1 MTKIIYLDYAAATP
15 LAPEVLKVMQP
26 YFSRRFFNPSAN
38 YLSAEQVKKDIN
50 DARAS
55 VAQLIGGRSP
65 EIIFTAGATEANNL
79 AIFGVAKRYP
89 GSNVIVSAIEHESVL
104 APARVVG
111 AKVAPVTG
119 NGIVDIAKL
128 IRLVDDRTV
137 LVSVMYANN
146 EIGTIQPLRQ
156 IAEALKAIRRE
167 RQLKGNKTPLFFHS
181 DAAQAANYL
190 DLHVAGLGV
199 DLLSLNGGKIYGPKA
214 SGVLYISTGLKL
226 VPLIFGGGQERDLR
240 SGTENVPSIIGFAKA
255 LELVQGRRRDEAKRL
270 QILQNLFIE
279 LVAEQIPAAVV
290 NGSAK
295 SRLPNN
301 IHLTFPGQDNERLI
315 YALDEAGILAA
326 AGSACSA
333 SHQVPSHV
341 LLACGLTAE
350 AARAS
355 LRFTMGQTTSE
366 ADVRRTVAELAKLL
380 S

>member
-1 MTKIIYLDYAAATP
+1 MAKIIYLDYAAATP
-15 LAPEVLKVMQP
+15 LAPDVLRIMQP
-26 YFSRRFFNPSAN
+26 YFSKRFFNPSAN
-38 YLSAEQVKKDIN
+38 YLLAEKVKKDVS

-55 VAQLIGGRSP
+55 VAQIIGGRSP

-79 AIFGVAKRYP
+79 AIFGVAKQFP
-89 GSNVIVSAIEHESVL
+89 DSNVIVSAIEHESVL
-104 APARVVG
+104 APARAVG
-111 AKVAPVTG
+111 AKIAPVSEKG
-119 NGIVDIAKL
+119 LVDIPKL
-128 IRLVDDRTV
+128 IRLVDAQTV

-156 IAEALKAIRRE
+156 IAEALKVIRHE
-167 RQLKGNKTPLFFHS
+167 RQLNGNKTPLFFHS

-214 SGVLYISTGLKL
+214 SGVLYVSAGLKL
-226 VPLIFGGGQERDLR
+226 VPLIFGGGQERNLR

-279 LVAEQIPAAVV
+279 LVSELLPTAVI
-290 NGSAK
+290 NGSTK

-333 SHQVPSHV
+333 SDQAPSHV
-341 LLACGLTAE
+341 LLACGLTPE

-355 LRFTMGQTTSE
+355 LRFTMGQATSE
-366 ADVRRTVAELAKLL
+366 VDIRRTVAELAKLL
-380 S
+380 R